1 MINVNVEYKLYD
13 YVLFEEGTNTG
24 YVTKLSLFEAQK
36 INFAYRLNRT
46 TKQYILK
53 SEIDVVKSDD
63 SSVLILPK
71 E

>member
-1 MINVNVEYKLYD
+1 MINVNVEYKLHD
-13 YVLFEEGTNTG
+13 YVLFEEGINTG
-24 YVTKLSLFEAQK
+24 CVTKLSLFEAQK

-46 TKQYILK
+46 SKQYILK
-53 SEIDVVKSDD
+53 SEIDVVTSDD

>member
-13 YVLFEEGTNTG
+13 YVLFEEGINTG

-46 TKQYILK
+46 SKQYILK
-53 SEIDVVKSDD
+53 SEIDVSKSDD

>member
-46 TKQYILK
+46 TKQYVLK

>member
-1 MINVNVEYKLYD
+1 MIDVNIKCELHD

-24 YVTKLSLFEAQK
+24 KVTKLSMFEAQT

-46 TKQYILK
+46 AKRYVLK

-63 SSVLILPK
+63 TSMLILPK

>member
-24 YVTKLSLFEAQK
+24 KVTKLSMFEAQK

-46 TKQYILK
+46 TKQYVLK
-53 SEIDVVKSDD
+53 SDIDITKSDD
-63 SSVLILPK
+63 TSMLILPK
-71 E
+71 G